1 MQSPQPLQS
10 PTDDNTTQLAQLQQA
25 IDAHM
30 AGRLDEAAAIY
41 EAVLEDD
48 PIQPVAL
55 HYYGIWLHQAGHHD
69 EAVEKLMLSCALESD
84 NAGWQN
90 DLGNVLFALG
100 RMEDAEQAY
109 ADALV
114 ITPQDHTIWNNLG
127 ATQLQLQKTAEAT
140 DAFRR
145 ALDIDA
151 DFVPALLHLGSI
163 FDAAGDKMQASH
175 YQCRAY
181 VLPPLEGKSKE
192 MLGISF
198 YFLGR
203 LPEAAEA
210 YRAWLA
216 EEPDNPVAAH
226 MLAACSQA
234 DVPER
239 ASDRYIEF
247 HFDRYADTFESN
259 LLESLGYRGPRLIG
273 EGLGLVAQPAR
284 QFEAIDIGCGTGLC
298 GHYMAPFSH
307 RITGVDLAAKMLA
320 KAAATGH
327 YGQLEKAEIGD
338 YLSRNPSSCDLVTAA
353 DTMIYFGD
361 LAGVFRNVAGALRRD
376 GYFIFTVEAVT
387 PQDAAP
393 SGFCLHA
400 SGRYR
405 HSRDYVHLH
414 LKNNGM
420 EVVHDS
426 EQVLREE
433 IRQSV
438 AGMLFVARR
447 TEQAAA

>member
-1 MQSPQPLQS
+1 MQSLQS
-10 PTDDNTTQLAQLQQA
+10 PSDLQPAPLAQLQQG

-55 HYYGIWLHQAGHHD
+55 HYYGIWLHQVGRHD
-69 EAVEKLMLSCALESD
+69 EAVEKLMLSCALESED
-84 NAGWQN
+84 ASWQN

-100 RMEDAEQAY
+100 RLEEAELAY
-109 ADALV
+109 ADALA

-140 DAFRR
+140 GSFER
-145 ALDIDA
+145 AVAIDPG
-151 DFVPALLHLGSI
+151 FVPALLHLGGI
-163 FDAAGDKMQASH
+163 FEAAGDKMQASH

-203 LPEAAEA
+203 LQEAAEA

-216 EEPDNPVAAH
+216 DEPDNPVAAH
-226 MLAACSQA
+226 MLAACSQD
-234 DVPER
+234 DVPQR

-247 HFDRYADTFESN
+247 HFDRYADTFEAN

-273 EGLGLVAQPAR
+273 EGLGMVAQPAR
-284 QFEAIDIGCGTGLC
+284 QFEALDIGCGTGLC
-298 GHYMAPFSH
+298 GPYMAPFSH
-307 RITGVDLAAKMLA
+307 RITGVDLAGKMLA
-320 KAAATGH
+320 KAAAAGH
-327 YGQLEKAEIGD
+327 YAQLEKAEIGD
-338 YLSRNPSSCDLVTAA
+338 YLARNPLSCDLVTAA

-361 LAGVFRNVAGALRRD
+361 LGSVFRDVAGALRRD

-387 PQDAAP
+387 PQDQAP

-414 LKNNGM
+414 LKNSGM

-426 EQVLREE
+426 QQILREE

-447 TEQAAA
+447 TEQA

>member
-1 MQSPQPLQS
+1 MQSHESLSEGS
-10 PTDDNTTQLAQLQQA
+10 PEQLSRLTQA

-30 AGRLDEAAAIY
+30 AGRLDEAAAVY
-41 EAVLEDD
+41 EAVLEAD
-48 PIQPVAL
+48 PIQPIAL
-55 HYYGIWLHQAGHHD
+55 HYYGIWLHQVGRHD
-69 EAVEKLMLSCALESD
+69 EALEKLMLSSALESE
-84 NAGWQN
+84 NAGWHN

-100 RMEDAEQAY
+100 RMEEAEQAY
-109 ADALV
+109 GDALEL
-114 ITPQDHTIWNNLG
+114 TPQDHAIWNNLG
-127 ATQLQLQKTAEAT
+127 ATQLQQHKTAEAT
-140 DAFRR
+140 ESFKR
-145 ALDIDA
+145 AVAIDPE
-151 DFVPALLHLGSI
+151 FVPALLHLGGI
-163 FDAAGDKMQASH
+163 FEAAGDKMQASH

-198 YFLGR
+198 YFLGH
-203 LPEAAEA
+203 LAQAAEA
-210 YRAWLA
+210 YRGWLA
-216 EEPDNPVAAH
+216 EEPGNPIAAH
-226 MLAACSQA
+226 MLAACSQTDIPA
-234 DVPER
+234 R
-239 ASDRYIEF
+239 ASDRYVES
-247 HFDRYADTFESN
+247 HFDRYADTFDSN

-298 GHYMAPFSH
+298 GPYLAPFAH
-307 RITGVDLAAKMLA
+307 RITGVDLAGKMLE
-320 KAAATGH
+320 KAAAAGH
-327 YGQLEKAEIGD
+327 YAQLEKAEIGD
-338 YLSRNPSSCDLVTAA
+338 YLGRHPASCDLVAAA

-361 LAGVFRNVAGALRRD
+361 LAPVFRNVASALRPD

-387 PQDAAP
+387 PQDPAP
-393 SGFCLHA
+393 SGFCLHP

-414 LKNNGM
+414 LKSSGM

-438 AGMLFVARR
+438 AGILFVAKR